1 MNLPNQLSAARIIA
15 VPLFLLLLLLGH
27 GLERDGSFAG
37 ASILYVLSLL
47 LTIAVT
53 VTDWLDGKIARER
66 GLITTLGKLLDP
78 LADKIFVAAALI
90 ALTAMGLIPSW
101 AVVLIIAREFL
112 ITGLRSLAT
121 EQGRVIA
128 ADRLGKHKTGWQL
141 GLIITALFL
150 LSVRALLQNA
160 GLWQEPVVASYQGAI
175 VFEVMIWIPLLATLW
190 LTVASAWLYVKQN
203 LDLFAGET

>member
-1 MNLPNQLSAARIIA
+1 MNLPNQLSAARILA
-15 VPLFLLLLLLGH
+15 VPLFLLLLLGGH
-27 GLERDGSFAG
+27 GLEHNGSFL
-37 ASILYVLSLL
+37 SSSLLYALSLL

-66 GLITTLGKLLDP
+66 KLITTLGKLLDP

-112 ITGLRSLAT
+112 ITGLRGLAS

-128 ADRLGKHKTGWQL
+128 ADRLGKHKTGWQMA
-141 GLIITALFL
+141 LIITALFL
-150 LSVRALLQNA
+150 LAVRALLRGN
-160 GLWQEPVVASYQGAI
+160 GIWEEPILSDYHGALI
-175 VFEVMIWIPLLATLW
+175 FQAMIWIPLLATLW
-190 LTVASAWLYVKQN
+190 LTIASAWTYVAQN
-203 LDLFAGET
+203 RDLFAGEI